1 LAHNEIRGKG
11 YQFADAVCP
20 MDCPNR
26 GRSAYRVQRMAGE
39 DSHGNT
45 RRNTSVVSK
54 HSETCREMK
63 PLILGVLLGLL
74 LALLVTIASASEP
87 PSGLNAGAWAAYQAS
102 SSSSAGAAVKT
113 AQTAAQQVAVTINQ
127 PASAAAS
134 GSKTSTLRTVP
145 DSYAPTVGAT
155 APCRIAVSAG
165 IAVIGIGVSGGG
177 SVEDDPC
184 NLRETAR
191 LLDGIGQREAA
202 ARVMCG
208 DPRAARALGSTVCPQ
223 ASVPPSRDAPATTET
238 RSICDQAYRYEDPV
252 LAARNGCDGW

>member
-1 LAHNEIRGKG
+1 
-11 YQFADAVCP
+11 
-20 MDCPNR
+20 
-26 GRSAYRVQRMAGE
+26 
-39 DSHGNT
+39 
-45 RRNTSVVSK
+45 
-54 HSETCREMK
+54 MK
-63 PLILGVLLGLL
+63 PLILGLLIGLL
-74 LALLVTIASASEP
+74 LALLATIATASEP

-102 SSSSAGAAVKT
+102 SEGSDVKT

-208 DPRAARALGSTVCPQ
+208 DQRAARALGRAVCPQ
-223 ASVPPSRDAPATTET
+223 ASATPARDAYHDAPATTET
-238 RSICDQAYRYEDPV
+238 RSICDQADRYDDPV

>member
-1 LAHNEIRGKG
+1 
-11 YQFADAVCP
+11 
-20 MDCPNR
+20 
-26 GRSAYRVQRMAGE
+26 
-39 DSHGNT
+39 
-45 RRNTSVVSK
+45 
-54 HSETCREMK
+54 MK
-63 PLILGVLLGLL
+63 PLILGVLIGLL
-74 LALLVTIASASEP
+74 LAVLATIATASEP
-87 PSGLNAGAWAAYQAS
+87 PPGLNAGAWAAYQAS

-113 AQTAAQQVAVTINQ
+113 AQTASQQVAVTINQ
-127 PASAAAS
+127 PASAADS

-208 DPRAARALGSTVCPQ
+208 DQRAARALGRAVCPQ
-223 ASVPPSRDAPATTET
+223 ASATPARDAYHDAPATTET
-238 RSICDQAYRYEDPV
+238 RSICDHADSYDDPV

>member
-1 LAHNEIRGKG
+1 
-11 YQFADAVCP
+11 
-20 MDCPNR
+20 
-26 GRSAYRVQRMAGE
+26 
-39 DSHGNT
+39 
-45 RRNTSVVSK
+45 
-54 HSETCREMK
+54 MK
-63 PLILGVLLGLL
+63 PLVIGVLLGLL
-74 LALLVTIASASEP
+74 LAVIATIATASEP
-87 PSGLNAGAWAAYQAS
+87 PDGLNAGAWAASQAAAA
-102 SSSSAGAAVKT
+102 SSAGAAVKT
-113 AQTAAQQVAVTINQ
+113 SQKAAQQVSVTVNQ
-127 PASAAAS
+127 PASEAS
-134 GSKTSTLRTVP
+134 SGGGKTTTLRTVP

-165 IAVIGIGVSGGG
+165 IAVIGVGVSSGG

-238 RSICDQAYRYEDPV
+238 RSICDQAYRYEDLV